1 MRLIVALKQVP
12 DTSAALRVL
21 PGALEP
27 HAPGV
32 PPVVN
37 PFDEFALE
45 AALRLRERGRDGEVV
60 LLTLAAGPVE
70 ESVFHGLAMGAD
82 RAIVL
87 RLPRGASPDA
97 LATGELLAAAAAELS
112 FDAIFCGE
120 RAVDDDAAQVGPTL
134 AERLGLPFIGGA
146 EEVLAREAWA
156 GGARAGEMGS
166 GEARAEGARAEEV
179 LAREARAEGAR
190 AGEAGPGEARA
201 EGARAEGQGRLL
213 HARCRRGESAAILR
227 AELPCVVSFVRGPE
241 LPRYASLDGIFSAG
255 GKPVEY
261 RDVPFDAAANRTLRV
276 ALAPA
281 FEERAGETVPGAPA
295 EVAVDWLVE
304 RIASRALIA

>member
-166 GEARAEGARAEEV
+166 GEARAEGARAE
-179 LAREARAEGAR
+179 
-190 AGEAGPGEARA
+190 
-201 EGARAEGQGRLL
+201 GQGRLL